1 MSEELLFGLA
11 TIVILG
17 IGAQWLAW
25 RLRLPSILLLLLF
38 GFVAGPVTGI
48 IHPDELLGD
57 LLFPIVSI
65 SVAIILF
72 EGGLTLRLA
81 ELPHVGGVI
90 SRLISVGAL
99 ATWAIAA
106 VSAHFILQL
115 DWALSVLL
123 GAILIV
129 TGPTVISPL
138 LRQIQPKGQV
148 GAALKWEGILIDPVG
163 AVLAVLI
170 FEAILAGEFEQAT
183 GAVASGVLIT
193 VLIGLG
199 IGVVGAAI
207 IIFLLRRFLVPDHL
221 QNGTALLLVLA
232 AFTVSNWLQPESG
245 LLTVTVMGVI
255 MANQRLVSVRHI
267 VEFKENLQV
276 LLIGTLFILL
286 SARVEPAVLLDLGWM
301 ALIFL
306 GVLIV
311 IGRPVAVFLSTLRS
325 EMNWKERLFLAWM
338 APRGIVAAAVA
349 SIFAFELV
357 EAGHSGAEQLVPLT
371 FVVIVGTVGFYG
383 LTAGFV
389 ARWLDLA
396 ETDPQGVLIVGAHP
410 LARAIAATLQQHGFK
425 ALLLDTNWD
434 NITQGRMEGLNTFHG
449 NAFSEQVLEELDL
462 TGIGRLLAMT
472 SNDEVNSLAAV
483 HFPEVFNRASVY
495 QLPFGQVGDE
505 SRTQLAPQHL
515 TGRFLF
521 GQKMTFSHLMEKFLD
536 GGVIKATPLTE
547 KFDYV
552 DFQTRYQHDAIPLFL
567 ITRKEKLVIYTTDYQ
582 PIPKPGQTLIS
593 LVEPVE
599 ELESGAGDG
608 QQPEEELEQQ
618 SQEEQE
624 EPASAQAD

>member
-1 MSEELLFGLA
+1 MSEHLLVGLA
-11 TIVILG
+11 SIVILAV
-17 IGAQWLAW
+17 GAQWLAW
-25 RLRLPSILLLLLF
+25 RIRLPSILLLLLF
-38 GFVAGPVTGI
+38 GFVAGYTGLV
-48 IHPDELLGD
+48 HPDELFGE

-99 ATWAIAA
+99 ATWVITA
-106 VSAHFILQL
+106 VATHYLVGL

-123 GAILIV
+123 GAILVV
-129 TGPTVISPL
+129 TGPTVIGPL

-183 GAVASGVLIT
+183 SAVVSGVLIT
-193 VLIGLG
+193 IIIGLG
-199 IGVVGAAI
+199 IGIAGAAI
-207 IIFLLRRFLVPDHL
+207 LILLLRRFLVPDHL
-221 QNGTALLLVLA
+221 QNAVALLLVVF
-232 AFTVSNWLQPESG
+232 AFTVSNELQPESG

-286 SARVEPAVLLDLGWM
+286 SARVEPSVILELGVSALLL
-301 ALIFL
+301 L
-306 GVLIV
+306 GVLIIV
-311 IGRPVAVFLSTLRS
+311 ARPVAIFLSTWGS
-325 EMNWKERLFLAWM
+325 ELSWRERLFMSWM

-357 EAGHSGAEQLVPLT
+357 EAGHNGAEQLVPLT
-371 FVVIVGTVGFYG
+371 FVVIVGTVSFYG

-410 LARAIAATLQQHGFK
+410 LGRAIAATLQQHDFK

-434 NITQGRMEGLNTFHG
+434 NIIRGRMEGLKTHHG
-449 NAFSEQVLEELDL
+449 NAFSEEVLEDLDL
-462 TGIGRLLAMT
+462 SGIGRLLAMT
-472 SNDEVNSLAAV
+472 SNDEVNSLAAI
-483 HFPEVFNRASVY
+483 HFPEVFSRAEVY
-495 QLPFGQVGDE
+495 QLPLKQERGE
-505 SRTQLAPQHL
+505 TRSELAPQHL
-515 TGRFLF
+515 TGRYLF
-521 GQKMTFSHLMEKFLD
+521 GQKLTFNYLMEKYLE
-536 GGVIKATPLTE
+536 GSVIKATRLTE

-552 DFQTRYQHDAIPLFL
+552 DFQTRYNHTAIPLFL
-567 ITRKEKLVIYTTDYQ
+567 ITRRDKLIIYTADYQ
-582 PIPKPGQTLIS
+582 PIPKPGQILVS
-593 LVEPVE
+593 LVEPAAQLDE
-599 ELESGAGDG
+599 GE
-608 QQPEEELEQQ
+608 QQEEETET
-618 SQEEQE
+618 
-624 EPASAQAD
+624 AAA

>member
-1 MSEELLFGLA
+1 MSEHLLIGLA
-11 TIVILG
+11 SIVVLG
-17 IGAQWLAW
+17 VGAQWLAW
-25 RLRLPSILLLLLF
+25 RIRLPSILLLLLF
-38 GFVAGPVTGI
+38 GFAAGPITGL
-48 IHPDELLGD
+48 IHPDELFGD

-99 ATWAIAA
+99 VTWAVAA
-106 VSAHFILQL
+106 LAAHYLIQL
-115 DWALSVLL
+115 DWVLSVLL

-129 TGPTVISPL
+129 TGPTVIGPL

-170 FEAILAGEFEQAT
+170 FEVILAGDFGQAP
-183 GAVASGVLIT
+183 GAVFSGVLVTII
-193 VLIGLG
+193 IGLG
-199 IGVVGAAI
+199 IGVAGAAI
-207 IIFLLRRFLVPDHL
+207 LIFLLRRFLVPDHL
-221 QNGTALLLVLA
+221 QNAVALLLVV
-232 AFTVSNWLQPESG
+232 FTFTISNELQPESG
-245 LLTVTVMGVI
+245 LLTVTVMGVV

-286 SARVEPAVLLDLGWM
+286 SARVQPSVILDLGWM
-301 ALIFL
+301 SLVFL
-306 GVLIV
+306 AVLIV
-311 IGRPVAVFLSTLRS
+311 VARPLAIFLSTWRS
-325 EMNWKERLFLAWM
+325 ELSWQERLFMAWM

-371 FVVIVGTVGFYG
+371 FVVIVGTVSFYG
-383 LTAGFV
+383 LTAGIV

-410 LARAIAATLQQHGFK
+410 LARAIADTIQQHGFK

-434 NITQGRMEGLNTFHG
+434 NIVRGRMEGLSTHHG
-449 NAFSEQVLEELDL
+449 NAFSEEVLEDLDL
-462 TGIGRLLAMT
+462 AGIGRLLALT
-472 SNDEVNSLAAV
+472 SNDEVNSLAAI
-483 HFPEVFNRASVY
+483 HFPEVFSRADVF
-495 QLPFGQVGDE
+495 QLPLKQERGE
-505 SRTQLAPQHL
+505 TRSELAPQHL
-515 TGRFLF
+515 TGRYLF
-521 GQKMTFSHLMEKFLD
+521 GQKMTFPFLMEKFQQ
-536 GGVIKATPLTE
+536 GAVIKATALTE

-552 DFQTRYQHDAIPLFL
+552 DFQTRYDHTAIPLFL
-567 ITRKEKLVIYTTDYQ
+567 ITKRDKLAIYTTDYQ
-582 PIPKPGQTLIS
+582 PIPKPGQILIS
-593 LVEPVE
+593 LVEPVA
-599 ELESGAGDG
+599 ELEEGERPAEI
-608 QQPEEELEQQ
+608 EE
-618 SQEEQE
+618 
-624 EPASAQAD
+624 AAAA

>member
-1 MSEELLFGLA
+1 MSEHLLVGVA
-11 TIVILG
+11 TVVVLG

-38 GFVAGPVTGI
+38 GFVAGPITGL
-48 IHPDELLGD
+48 IHPDELLGE

-90 SRLISVGAL
+90 SRLISLGAL
-99 ATWAIAA
+99 VTWAITAI
-106 VSAHFILQL
+106 SARYLLQL

-129 TGPTVISPL
+129 TGPTVIGPL

-170 FEAILAGEFEQAT
+170 FEAILVGEFAQAP
-183 GAVASGVLIT
+183 GAIISGVLLT
-193 VLIGLG
+193 LLVGLG
-199 IGVVGAAI
+199 IGIAGAALM
-207 IIFLLRRFLVPDHL
+207 IFLLRRFLVPDHL
-221 QNGTALLLVLA
+221 QNAVSLLLVLI
-232 AFTVSNWLQPESG
+232 AFVVSNELQPESG
-245 LLTVTVMGVI
+245 LLTVTVMGVVL
-255 MANQRLVSVRHI
+255 ANQRLVSVRHI

-286 SARVEPAVLLDLGWM
+286 SARVQPRVILELGWM
-301 ALIFL
+301 SLVFLGILIVVARPLAIFL
-306 GVLIV
+306 TTW
-311 IGRPVAVFLSTLRS
+311 RSPLS
-325 EMNWKERLFLAWM
+325 WQERLFMAWM

-357 EAGHSGAEQLVPLT
+357 EAGYSGAEQLVPIT
-371 FVVIVGTVGFYG
+371 FVVIVGTVSFYG
-383 LTAGFV
+383 LTAGLV
-389 ARWLDLA
+389 ARWLNLA
-396 ETDPQGVLIVGAHP
+396 EVDPQGVLLVGAHP
-410 LARAIAATLQQHGFK
+410 LARAIASTLQQEGFK

-434 NITQGRMEGLNTFHG
+434 NITRGRMEGLNTYHG
-449 NAFSEQVLEELDL
+449 NAFSEEVLEELDL
-462 TGIGRLLAMT
+462 SGIGRLLALT
-472 SNDEVNSLAAV
+472 SNNEVNSLAAI
-483 HFPEVFNRASVY
+483 HFPEVFSRAAVY
-495 QLPFGQVGDE
+495 QLPLGIGGGEVRSE
-505 SRTQLAPQHL
+505 LAPQHL

-521 GQKMTFSHLMEKFLD
+521 GPKMTYSHLMDRFLD
-536 GGVIKATPLTE
+536 GAVVKATTLTE

-552 DFQTRYQHDAIPLFL
+552 DFQTRYNHTAIPLFL
-567 ITRKEKLVIYTTDYQ
+567 ITKKDKLIIYTTDYQ

-593 LVEPVE
+593 LVEPVS
-599 ELESGAGDG
+599 ELDEST
-608 QQPEEELEQQ
+608 QPERVEV
-618 SQEEQE
+618 
-624 EPASAQAD
+624 PAS